1 MKAFVAWCLCFTA
14 HMSRA
19 GYCCSHLHGLAR
31 YGNNNAAAPR
41 SLRVAFLRI
50 IALRAG
56 HQHASACAWPASIS
70 L

>member
-1 MKAFVAWCLCFTA
+1 MKASLAWCLCFTA

-31 YGNNNAAAPR
+31 YGNNNAAAPC

-56 HQHASACAWPASIS
+56 HQHSGSQI
-70 L
+70 